1 MGASK
6 RALEDHF
13 KTLRREARAS
23 QPPDGSGASQ
33 EDSDSPEEA
42 DMNVYQRAKRGLP
55 PRGVRQPRGAS
66 TATAKKTAREK
77 GTKKSQATKP
87 TLEKQAEH
95 EGGGVEEAVEAEA
108 SKSGG
113 KRARLEEDD
122 GEEEQQDTET
132 V

>member
-1 MGASK
+1 MGATK

-23 QPPDGSGASQ
+23 QPPESFCASQ
-33 EDSDSPEEA
+33 EDSDSPDEA

-55 PRGVRQPRGAS
+55 PRGVRQPRGAL
-66 TATAKKTAREK
+66 TATTKKTARDK

-87 TLEKQAEH
+87 TQEKEVEH
-95 EGGGVEEAVEAEA
+95 EDGGVEEVVMAEA

-113 KRARLEEDD
+113 KRPRLEEDD
-122 GEEEQQDTET
+122 EEDEHQNAEIG
-132 V
+132 